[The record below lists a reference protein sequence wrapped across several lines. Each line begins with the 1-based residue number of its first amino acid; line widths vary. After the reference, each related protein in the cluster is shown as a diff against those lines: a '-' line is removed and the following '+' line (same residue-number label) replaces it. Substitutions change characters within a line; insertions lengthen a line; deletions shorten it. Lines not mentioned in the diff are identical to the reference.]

1 MSTTAQRK
9 RVGGGYKNVE
19 VKERFKRGED
29 QRYDKDF
36 SDNETYDRDREF
48 RTNYKQGTQKQRHHK
63 GGSSTDDSFRLPH
76 IDNKN
81 NSLVSSQSPNETDN
95 EIESEKGDYG
105 TEKGSGRSE
114 ERRQMDAPI
123 LELREK
129 TSASLRN
136 NGNAKNSGHQS
147 KQSAVYDANPIL
159 RYVDENVFGKDL
171 VIETPFGS
179 RNVVYCDYTA
189 SGRCLQFIEDYI
201 QTKVMPTYANTHS
214 TTGHNAR
221 QTGKFR
227 EEARNII
234 KKCVNANNDDV
245 AIFTGSGAT
254 AGMHKIAWT
263 LRINTPRV
271 AAETAVFIGPYEHHS
286 NILLW
291 REYGTKV
298 VRIRHEPDHGQID
311 LIQLQEELQFWKDK
325 RRVLLVCMSAASN
338 VTGIITDVDAVA
350 RIAHQN
356 GALAIFDY
364 AAGGPY
370 LKIDMNPSKT
380 EYKDAVILSP
390 HKFVGGP
397 GTPGLILA
405 KKWMFRNSVPDRVG
419 GGTVRFVTRDLHS
432 YVGNIEEREEGG
444 TPAIIES
451 IRAGII
457 FKLKEEIGADVI
469 HARELELCNR
479 AFTAWESNPSI
490 YVMGSHTADRV
501 CIFSFLTI
509 SQETGRLV
517 HHNFISTLL
526 SDVFGIQ
533 ARGGCA
539 CAGPY
544 AEDLMG
550 ISEPMAKKYLWFLSE
565 KPQRKDPNKH
575 VQDPLEIMKPGFTRV
590 NLSYFLDNETA
601 DFIIEAVNMVTKHGW
616 KLLPEYSF
624 DPFTGSWKHKSFS
637 NTMES
642 QLESLSSFDPTGNK
656 TSEQTGKPTDYQ
668 TVLQKARD
676 LFESADCAS
685 RPRIMSASLSL
696 RDALPRDKR
705 RLRWFLT
712 PHDAACLLS
721 DKDEDYLDKKPYD
734 LPFKLPNLR
743 SRFVSNRYDSD
754 DEEDDNIRYDPHTQ
768 TDKHTK
774 HRSRRTHKD
783 VDISPALSSRSV
795 PEKRITNPHDTHRGN
810 NGYQRGRL
818 NTIPSNG
825 Y

>member
-1 MSTTAQRK
+1 MFYKVINKASFARK
-9 RVGGGYKNVE
+9 R
-19 VKERFKRGED
+19 
-29 QRYDKDF
+29 
-36 SDNETYDRDREF
+36 
-48 RTNYKQGTQKQRHHK
+48 
-63 GGSSTDDSFRLPH
+63 
-76 IDNKN
+76 
-81 NSLVSSQSPNETDN
+81 
-95 EIESEKGDYG
+95 
-105 TEKGSGRSE
+105 
-114 ERRQMDAPI
+114 
-123 LELREK
+123 
-129 TSASLRN
+129 
-136 NGNAKNSGHQS
+136 
-147 KQSAVYDANPIL
+147 SAVYDANPIL

-390 HKFVGGP
+390 HKFV
-397 GTPGLILA
+397 
-405 KKWMFRNSVPDRVG
+405 
-419 GGTVRFVTRDLHS
+419 TRDLHS

-444 TPAIIES
+444 TPAII
-451 IRAGII
+451 
-457 FKLKEEIGADVI
+457 D
-469 HARELELCNR
+469 R

-668 TVLQKARD
+668 
-676 LFESADCAS
+676 
-685 RPRIMSASLSL
+685 
-696 RDALPRDKR
+696 
-705 RLRWFLT
+705 
-712 PHDAACLLS
+712 
-721 DKDEDYLDKKPYD
+721 
-734 LPFKLPNLR
+734 LPNLR

-795 PEKRITNPHDTHRGN
+795 PEKRITNPHDTHRVFF
-810 NGYQRGRL
+810 
-818 NTIPSNG
+818 IV
-825 Y
+825 